1 MSTFEEVSEIVLK
14 LSAVFPEWRPL
25 DMQETLAGYY
35 ETLQKYPFPLLQKA
49 AARCKETCDFF
60 PRVSQLRE
68 AADDIHS
75 AYEKA
80 TYNAQKL
87 EDKKPL
93 SPEIRK
99 YLDEFRERM
108 VKERKWRP
116 TPRKRDR
123 WGIMVSQ

>member
-1 MSTFEEVSEIVLK
+1 MSTFEEVSEIILK

-35 ETLQKYPFPLLQKA
+35 ESLQKYPFPLLQKA
-49 AARCKETCDFF
+49 AARCRETCEYF
-60 PRVSQLRE
+60 PRVAQLCK

-80 TYNAQKL
+80 TYNAQKQ

-99 YLDEFRERM
+99 HLDEFRARM

-116 TPRKRDR
+116 VPCKRDK
-123 WGIMVSQ
+123 WGSMVSQ

>member
-1 MSTFEEVSEIVLK
+1 MSTFEEVSEIILK

-35 ETLQKYPFPLLQKA
+35 EILQKYPFPLLQKA

-68 AADDIHS
+68 AADGIHS

-80 TYNAQKL
+80 TYNAQKQL
-87 EDKKPL
+87 DKQPM

-99 YLDEFRERM
+99 RLDEFRARM
-108 VKERKWRP
+108 VKERKWCP
-116 TPRKRDR
+116 VPRKRDR
-123 WGIMVSQ
+123 WGSMVPQ